1 MVHVQQKLFL
11 KSKFHIDEKIY
22 KKVKSKVQNLIKK
35 TRNFSE
41 MNLKQKINKPKELWK
56 IWKSVGLPPKAASA
70 LNISLKG
77 KNEIVFNDTKN
88 CSIFKSFYSN
98 LEQKFNYDNI
108 KFKDLNF

>member
-1 MVHVQQKLFL
+1 
-11 KSKFHIDEKIY
+11 
-22 KKVKSKVQNLIKK
+22 
-35 TRNFSE
+35 
-41 MNLKQKINKPKELWK
+41 MNLKQKINKPKELRK
-56 IWKSVGLPPKAASA
+56 IWKSVGLPPKAAST

-98 LEQKFNYDNI
+98 LEQKFNYNNI